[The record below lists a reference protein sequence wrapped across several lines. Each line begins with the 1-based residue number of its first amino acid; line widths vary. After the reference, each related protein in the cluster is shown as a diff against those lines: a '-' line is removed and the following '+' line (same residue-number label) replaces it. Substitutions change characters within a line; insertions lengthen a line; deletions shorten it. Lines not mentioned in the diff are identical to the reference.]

1 MRFRVN
7 AKTKEEASF
16 LDEVD
21 KAYILT
27 ARAIGATHHFPTGS

>member
-1 MRFRVN
+1 VLLQCKTMRFRVN

-21 KAYILT
+21 KAYI
-27 ARAIGATHHFPTGS
+27 